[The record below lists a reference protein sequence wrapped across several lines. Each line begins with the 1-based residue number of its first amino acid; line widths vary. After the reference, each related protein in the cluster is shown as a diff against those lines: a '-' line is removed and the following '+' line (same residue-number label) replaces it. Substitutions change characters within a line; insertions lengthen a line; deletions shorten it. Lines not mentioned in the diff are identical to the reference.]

1 MNEAGIKE
9 VKNKTQFLETK
20 VANEN
25 RWNRIIRVYMDSS

>member
-25 RWNRIIRVYMDSS
+25 R